1 LAIWFSCLSM
11 SRAYLHS
18 AGSAAARFSLKPGY
32 DRILGGNLHS
42 HLGQKDAFIHRK
54 TNSIEVSSSS
64 RRISFTM
71 QSTSGDAQRPIIALT
86 RELGKNGKLGALLEK
101 RGFQTAEI
109 PCIAF
114 EEGPDAPALPE
125 ALGKEQWEYVVITS
139 PEAAGVFLEGWEA
152 AGKPSLTVACVGTA
166 TEDSLK
172 RGGINPVFV
181 PSKATGKTLAAE
193 LPGPKGNGRVL
204 YPASSRAKTEVQGG
218 LGERGFQV
226 KRLNTYDTVS
236 AVWTQEQQELAR
248 KAQVVTLAS
257 PSAVKTWAERV
268 GTQQS
273 AACIGET
280 SASACREVG
289 FQKIY
294 WPESPGMDGWV
305 KSVQDAV
312 DALAAARA

>member
-1 LAIWFSCLSM
+1 MRPGLAVKPGSDRIVPNSGLFAAHPLRNQNRRYFSLSM
-11 SRAYLHS
+11 MDSNS
-18 AGSAAARFSLKPGY
+18 APSS
-32 DRILGGNLHS
+32 GGDS
-42 HLGQKDAFIHRK
+42 
-54 TNSIEVSSSS
+54 
-64 RRISFTM
+64 
-71 QSTSGDAQRPIIALT
+71 QRPIIALT

-101 RGFQTAEI
+101 QGFQTAEI

-114 EEGPDAPALPE
+114 EQGPDAPALPV
-125 ALGKEQWEYVVITS
+125 ALKNEKWEYVVITS

-152 AGKPSLTVACVGTA
+152 AGKPEVTVASVGTA

-172 RGGINPVFV
+172 RGGVNPVFV
-181 PSKATGKTLAAE
+181 PSKATGKTLSAE
-193 LPGPKGNGRVL
+193 LPGPKGSGRVL
-204 YPASSRAKTEVQGG
+204 YPASCRAKTEVQNG
-218 LGERGFQV
+218 LGERGFTV
-226 KRLNTYDTVS
+226 TRLNTYDTVS
-236 AVWTQEQQELAR
+236 AEWTSEQEDLAR
-248 KAQVVTLAS
+248 RAKVVTLAS

-280 SASACREVG
+280 SAAACREAG

-312 DALAAARA
+312 NALEVAHS